1 MTTAILKQ
9 PTQRTEPTAA
19 RKPNRSFVHGL
30 ITNKK
35 ALVGM
40 IVMLRVH
47 RACFAGPRAVP
58 RRPVADHCDGLAE
71 PSPEHWLGTTAK
83 GQDVLALTVHGSRS
97 SLFVGLTV
105 GLASTFIGIL
115 VGLASA
121 YFGKFIDEALSL
133 VTNVFLLLPG
143 LPLLVILAA
152 FLPPGLGTVILVLAV
167 TGWAGSARVLRSQAL
182 SIRGKD
188 FVAAAVVSG
197 ERGRPDHVPRDP
209 AQHGLDRDGHPA
221 RPASSTASA
230 PRPAWSSWA
239 SATSASSPGA
249 PTSTGPAT
257 TAPY

>member
-9 PTQRTEPTAA
+9 PTQPTTA
-19 RKPNRSFVHGL
+19 RKPNRSFIHGL
-30 ITNKK
+30 ISNKK

-40 IVMLRVH
+40 IVMLVFI
-47 RACFAGPRAVP
+47 A
-58 RRPVADHCDGLAE
+58 LALLAPALFPGDPSRITAMASLE

-105 GLASTFIGIL
+105 GFASTFIGIL

-152 FLPPGLGTVILVLAV
+152 FLPPGLGTVILVLTV

-182 SIRGKD
+182 SIRSKD

-197 ERGRPDHVPRDP
+197 ERAGRIMFRETCPTWPRSSWAP
-209 AQHGLDRDGHPA
+209 CW
-221 RPASSTASA
+221 PASSTASA
-230 PRPAWSSWA
+230 PKRAWSSWA
-239 SATSASSPGA
+239 WVMSARSPGA
-249 PTSTGPAT
+249 TTSSGPAT
-257 TAPY
+257 RAPY